1 MTACY
6 TNERDLAGEALVLK
20 TMAQGHS
27 LECAWKAVFPSA
39 TEMLEPPK
47 CIDELVRMTFGD
59 GYAYDPDLTPVMEPV
74 HAT

>member
-1 MTACY
+1 
-6 TNERDLAGEALVLK
+6 
-20 TMAQGHS
+20 MAQGHS